1 VNLKYGAR
9 QVKVSS
15 LKFGI
20 NESSEILVIDLDHL
34 VRSLKLRFFLGFGFS
49 PDPSSTCG
57 SGFLH
62 STCTNICQVANF
74 FLLYTVVLLYRRSF
88 GNFYFNRLDNPQN

>member
-1 VNLKYGAR
+1 VNLKYGVR

-74 FLLYTVVLLYRRSF
+74 FFTIYCSIIISEIIWQFLF
-88 GNFYFNRLDNPQN
+88 